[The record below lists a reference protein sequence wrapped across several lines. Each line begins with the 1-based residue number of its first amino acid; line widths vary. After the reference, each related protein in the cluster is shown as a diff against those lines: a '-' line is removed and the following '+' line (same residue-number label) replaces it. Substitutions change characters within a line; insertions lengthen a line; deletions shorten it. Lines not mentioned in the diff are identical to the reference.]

1 MGSLFIGG
9 PLAKKDHHMQHRIR
23 TYRAEDATKI
33 AEEDG
38 DFSSDPKHLKREI
51 LFLRRRVNE
60 LEKSLA
66 NKSE

>member
-1 MGSLFIGG
+1 
-9 PLAKKDHHMQHRIR
+9 MQHRIR